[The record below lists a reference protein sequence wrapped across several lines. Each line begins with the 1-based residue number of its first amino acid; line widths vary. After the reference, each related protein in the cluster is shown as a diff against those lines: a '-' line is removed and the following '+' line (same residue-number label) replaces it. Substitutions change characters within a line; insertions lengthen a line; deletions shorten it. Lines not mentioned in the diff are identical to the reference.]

1 MCTVTFL
8 PKGNNKYIL
17 TSNRDETPKRA
28 ALAPEA
34 YLVAGTT
41 IYYPKDPLAGGT
53 WIATDKSR
61 YTVCLLNGGFEKHSH
76 TPPYRLS
83 RGQMV
88 LQFFEF
94 GDLNSFTQNF
104 DFEGMEPFTFIIVE
118 SDSEQINLNELV
130 WDGKK
135 IHSTVLDSKNTFI
148 WSSSTLYPEPVRA
161 ERRSWF
167 EKWVENQGDYTQSAI
182 MEFHHSGGKGD
193 AWNDFVMNRDGI
205 VQTVSI
211 TSIEKDDSQF
221 HMIYKDLLKEKGVID
236 ASPYS

>member
-8 PKGNNKYIL
+8 PKGNNRYIL

-34 YLVAGTT
+34 YLVGDTT

-53 WIATDKSR
+53 WIATDKNR

-94 GDLNSFTQNF
+94 GDLNSFKENF
-104 DFEGMEPFTFIIVE
+104 MFEGMEPFTFVIVE
-118 SDSEQINLNELV
+118 SSTEDVKLDELI
-130 WDGKK
+130 WDGNKL
-135 IHSTVLDSKNTFI
+135 HSRTLDANQSFI

-161 ERRSWF
+161 ERRDWF
-167 EKWVENQGDYTQSAI
+167 EKWTLNRHDYTQSSI

-193 AWNDFVMNRDGI
+193 AWNDFVMNRNGV

-211 TSIEKDDSQF
+211 TSIEKEDSGF
-221 HMIYKDLLKEKGVID
+221 RMIYKDLLKEKGVID
-236 ASPYS
+236 ASS

>member
-8 PKGNNKYIL
+8 PKGNDKYIL

-34 YLVAGTT
+34 YVVGDTT
-41 IYYPKDPLAGGT
+41 IYFPKDPLAGGT

-61 YTVCLLNGGFEKHSH
+61 FTICLLNGGFEKHSH

-88 LQFFEF
+88 LQFFEHA
-94 GDLNSFTQNF
+94 DLHSFTQT
-104 DFEGMEPFTFIIVE
+104 FEFGGMEPFTLVVVE
-118 SDSEQINLNELV
+118 STSQKVFLNQLV
-130 WDGKK
+130 WDGLEL
-135 IHSTVLDSKNTFI
+135 HSKSLDADQTFI

-161 ERRSWF
+161 ERKSWF
-167 EKWVENQGDYTQSAI
+167 EQWTLNQQVFDQPTI
-182 MEFHHSGGKGD
+182 MEFHKSGGKGD
-193 AWNDFVMNRDGI
+193 AWNDFVMNRNGV

-211 TSIEKDDSQF
+211 TSIEKQDTGF
-221 HMIYKDLLKEKGVID
+221 NMIYEDLLKEKGVID
-236 ASPYS
+236 ASS

>member
-8 PKGNNKYIL
+8 PKGNDRYIL

-53 WIATDKSR
+53 WIATDKNR

-94 GDLNSFTQNF
+94 GDLSSFENNF
-104 DFEGMEPFTFIIVE
+104 VFQGMEPFTFVIVE
-118 SDSEQINLNELV
+118 STIEGVKLNELI
-130 WDGKK
+130 WDENQL
-135 IHSTVLDSKNTFI
+135 HSRTLDANESFI
-148 WSSSTLYPEPVRA
+148 WSSSTLYPEPVRV
-161 ERRSWF
+161 ERKSWF
-167 EKWVENQGDYTQSAI
+167 EKWAINQQAFTQRAI
-182 MEFHHSGGKGD
+182 MEFHHFGGKGD
-193 AWNDFVMNRDGI
+193 AWNDFVMNRNGV

-211 TSIEKDDSQF
+211 TSIEKEDSEF
-221 HMIYKDLLKEKGVID
+221 RMIYKDLLKEKGVID
-236 ASPYS
+236 ASS